1 MNNTV
6 PKEEKKVHQTDQ
18 FQQGLTMDAKVRY
31 LLADATTLIKTVI
44 QNHELGPQSAQFC
57 AEGILTSI
65 LMSSQIKGE
74 ERLTVQL
81 ESNEPVCRMLCDINS
96 EGGVRAKWLP
106 ANLPKQTNQHLTG
119 VLVTIKHN
127 QERELYRGV
136 TEINNETIAS
146 ALAHHLN
153 QSSQIDCL
161 IRTVVQFTD
170 GVLTKALGIL
180 LERYPESIENPSAS
194 HDEFATEYASLSELN
209 ETDFILQLSKSTLC
223 GHPLFSL
230 EAKDL
235 HWFCSCSNERID
247 TMLMSIGKEE
257 LLVICDEIGS
267 IETRCEYCNTLYHR
281 DRNDVERLF
290 SAK

>member
-6 PKEEKKVHQTDQ
+6 PTEDKKIQQIDQ

-31 LLADATTLIKTVI
+31 LFVDATTLIRTAIEKHKLRT
-44 QNHELGPQSAQFC
+44 LSATLC
-57 AEGILTSI
+57 AEGVLASI

-81 ESNEPVCRMLCDINS
+81 ESNDPSCRMLCDINS
-96 EGGVRAKWLP
+96 EGGVRVKWIP
-106 ANLPKQTNQHLTG
+106 ANLDEQSNNHLTG

-127 QERELYRGV
+127 RERELYRGV
-136 TEINNETIAS
+136 TEINDESITS

-161 IRTVVQFTD
+161 LRTS
-170 GVLTKALGIL
+170 VLFQNGTLEKAIGIL
-180 LERYPESIENPSAS
+180 LEKYPESEENPSATKE
-194 HDEFATEYASLSELN
+194 EFLADYHSLHTMSN
-209 ETDFILQLSKSTLC
+209 ADFLIQMSKSTMC

-230 EAKDL
+230 ESKDL
-235 HWFCSCSNERID
+235 HWFCSCSDERID

-257 LLVICDEIGS
+257 LMVILEEMDA

-281 DRNDVERLF
+281 DHSDVERLF
-290 SAK
+290 PTA